1 MEDKLAQLPWEALKH
16 AEGDIPWSALYK
28 FAAEV
33 VVDPLVVDALIELY
47 EQALESGYEHE
58 HYEEYYVPAIFALA
72 APQLSDERRSEIG
85 AFLVEKLAEA
95 GWEDADISMEV
106 LAAACGSMGP
116 LILPAV
122 LDTIAKEPD
131 HEGAWFHLW
140 GLTEL
145 AAKSNDTEV
154 CDRIIRVCTESLQQ
168 ADRGEIEPIEAI
180 NAAWTIAA
188 MKYDECGKLLRRL
201 KKKAARSFCSG
212 DYADALKLLKGRLNY
227 TPPLNLWEMPVKEWF
242 EPRWQMAKD
251 WYAGQENTDDE
262 YESDAGILRAGELT
276 ERFLESSEAA
286 ELAQELF
293 EDAGFIVNHV
303 LEYAWVYAGSSP
315 EQLDEYTLSEVLLE
329 VFPRKVSAERNLFEK
344 VAPVTEVF
352 LRWLESEG
360 ILANTFSLVETIR
373 GWADTIVANSMNPQY
388 WGMGKSFTMQARADG
403 VDTQDEQAMQRY
415 IAEYNLRL
423 TERNLSAQPDIRDLS
438 PPMPIVEQS
447 PKIGRNAP
455 CPCGSGRKYKKCCG
469 GIKNVGI
476 DR

>member
-1 MEDKLAQLPWEALKH
+1 MEDKTAQLPWEALKH
-16 AEGDIPWSALYK
+16 TEGDIPWSALYK

-33 VVDPLVVDALIELY
+33 VVDPSVVDALIELY
-47 EQALESGYEHE
+47 EQTLESGYDYE
-58 HYEEYYVPAIFALA
+58 HYEEFYVPAIFALA

-106 LAAACGSMGP
+106 LTAACGSMGP

-154 CDRIIRVCTESLQQ
+154 CDRVIRVCTESLQQ

-227 TPPLNLWEMPVKEWF
+227 TPPLNLWEEPVKEWL

-251 WYAGQENTDDE
+251 WYAGEDSRE
-262 YESDAGILRAGELT
+262 YEDP
-276 ERFLESSEAA
+276 ERWAE
-286 ELAQELF
+286 ELAGRFMESEEAGKLDPELF
-293 EDAGFIVNHV
+293 EDAGFIIYNLLV
-303 LEYAWVYAGSSP
+303 YAWTYTNGSP
-315 EQLDEYTLSEVLLE
+315 EKLDEYTLEQVLLE
-329 VFPRKVSAERNLFEK
+329 VFPRKITAERDLYEK

-360 ILANTFSLVETIR
+360 ILADTFSLVETIR
-373 GWADTIVANSMNPQY
+373 GWADTIVANGMNPQY
-388 WGMGKSFTMQARADG
+388 WGMGKSFMMQARADG
-403 VDTQDEQAMQRY
+403 VDTQDEQALQRY
-415 IAEYNLRL
+415 MAEYNLRRMG
-423 TERNLSAQPDIRDLS
+423 RNLSAQPDLRDLS
-438 PPMPIVEQS
+438 PPMPIEEHS
-447 PKIGRNAP
+447 PKIGRNTP

>member
-1 MEDKLAQLPWEALKH
+1 MEDKIAQLPWEALKH
-16 AEGDIPWSALYK
+16 TEGDIPWSTLYK

-33 VVDPLVVDALIELY
+33 VVEPSVVDALIELY
-47 EQALESGYEHE
+47 EQTLESGYEHE
-58 HYEEYYVPAIFALA
+58 HYEEFYIPAIFALA

-95 GWEDADISMEV
+95 GWEDADILMEV

-116 LILPAV
+116 VILPVV

-131 HEGAWFHLW
+131 HRGAWFHLW

-145 AAKSNDTEV
+145 APKSDDTEV
-154 CDRIIRVCTESLQQ
+154 RNRVIQACMDLLTQ
-168 ADRGEIEPIEAI
+168 ADRGKIEPIEAI

-212 DYADALKLLKGRLNY
+212 DYADALKLLKGRLDY
-227 TPPLNLWEMPVKEWF
+227 TPPLNLWEMPVKEWL
-242 EPRWQMAKD
+242 EPRWQMAKN
-251 WYAGQENTDDE
+251 WYAGEDSRE
-262 YESDAGILRAGELT
+262 YEDPERQAEELT
-276 ERFLESSEAA
+276 VRFMESEAA
-286 ELAQELF
+286 GKLNPELF
-293 EDAGFIVNHV
+293 EDAGFIVNYV

-315 EQLDEYTLSEVLLE
+315 EELDEYTLEEVLLE
-329 VFPRKVSAERNLFEK
+329 VFPRKITAERDLFEK
-344 VAPVTEVF
+344 VAPVMEVF

-360 ILANTFSLVETIR
+360 ILGDTSSLVETVC
-373 GWADTIVANSMNPQY
+373 GWAGTIVANSMNPQY
-388 WGMGKSFTMQARADG
+388 WGMAKSFTMQARADG

-423 TERNLSAQPDIRDLS
+423 MEENLSAQPDLRDLS
-438 PPMPIVEQS
+438 PPMPIVEHS

-476 DR
+476 NR